1 MNTSHWED
9 KIITALEGDLV
20 QSEKD
25 ELMLEISKN
34 DDLAEMWEN
43 YQQLYSDIDLVPTDK
58 PNLSVKYNFNKW
70 LSEEAEAIENQTN
83 KSKVV
88 SLLPWRKWAS
98 VAAVFVCVFGFWQM
112 YNQNQQL
119 GSSLANLE
127 SLMQVQS
134 PTERIKAIRVNYNQD
149 ESDVDSEMIE
159 VLVNVLFTDQSS
171 NVRLA
176 AVETLSNYMDRSDV
190 RMALIK
196 SIATEKDGG
205 VKLAIIDSLGKNQNK
220 EIKSALENIVNDDSH
235 EKYVIDGAH
244 MQLIRLDKVDI

>member
-9 KIITALEGDLV
+9 KIIAALEGDLV
-20 QSEKD
+20 QPEKD
-25 ELMLEISKN
+25 DLMLQISMDKE
-34 DDLAEMWEN
+34 LAGLWEN
-43 YQQLYSDIDLVPTDK
+43 YEQLYSDIDTVPTDI
-58 PNLSVKYNFNKW
+58 PSLSIKHNFTKW
-70 LSEEAEAIENQTN
+70 LDAEDGVIQNQISDRKN
-83 KSKVV
+83 VR
-88 SLLPWRKWAS
+88 LLPWKKWAS
-98 VAAVFVCVFGFWQM
+98 IAAIFICVFGFWQM
-112 YNQNQQL
+112 YNQNQKL
-119 GSSLANLE
+119 GNSLANLE

-134 PTERIKAIRVNYNQD
+134 PTERIKAIRVNYNQN
-149 ESDVDSEMIE
+149 ESDVDSEMID
-159 VLVNVLFTDQSS
+159 VLVNVLFTDRSS

-176 AVETLSNYMDRSDV
+176 AVETLSNYMDRTDV

-196 SIATEKDGG
+196 SIAIEKDGG